1 MPILFMKFNK
11 YHIHNKMSLSLGPS
25 KWGRKGGYMKV
36 GKWFQQKS
44 IPLTA
49 VLVLGIMAPVLA
61 AEFQET
67 LTLQQVVD
75 TAVKNNP
82 AVIESQKRWEEK
94 QARIPLAK
102 AWANPQFGIMKD
114 DIPKDTL
121 NPFDAM
127 MTEYTF
133 TQDIMNPSKLKA
145 MGKMAGSDA
154 EMAKANY
161 QDRQMEVYTMAK
173 MSYYD
178 LLYADRALEIGKEN
192 QQLMGQLVQIAQV
205 NYSTGMVPLQD
216 TLRAQ
221 TEFSKM
227 TTDLLS
233 MASMSAV
240 AKAKVNTVI
249 GRRADTPLVVKE
261 EFSAPPPNFDLN
273 KLQLEAQT
281 GKPAVLGME
290 RQVEMAK
297 NSMELAKRQQLPDY
311 QFSIGYKDRKQT
323 MMDTAPDTWKMEVMV
338 MLPIWQSK
346 NKAEI
351 KSAGASLDAAQASLI
366 NMQNM
371 TDLDLQMALT
381 EAQSAW
387 RLIDLYKN
395 TVIPQ
400 AEQTYQA
407 GVVSYTN
414 GKVDFMAVLDSLNAL
429 RNVRLDYYKAR
440 VNYEKSAANLEKA
453 VGKPLF
459 KSGVQP

>member
-1 MPILFMKFNK
+1 MN
-11 YHIHNKMSLSLGPS
+11 
-25 KWGRKGGYMKV
+25 V
-36 GKWFQQKS
+36 GKWFRCKVLS
-44 IPLTA
+44 LT
-49 VLVLGIMAPVLA
+49 VMLVLGIIIPVMAEQA
-61 AEFQET
+61 QET
-67 LTLQQVVD
+67 LSLKEIVD

-82 AVIESQKRWEEK
+82 AVIESQKRWAEK
-94 QARIPLAK
+94 EARIPLAK

-114 DIPKDTL
+114 DIPKSTL

-154 EMAKANY
+154 AMTKANY
-161 QDRQMEVYTMAK
+161 QDKQMEAYAAAK
-173 MSYYD
+173 TAYYD
-178 LLYADRALEIGKEN
+178 LLYADKALEIGKEN

-233 MASMSAV
+233 MASMAAV

-249 GRRADTPLVVKE
+249 GRKADTPFTVKE
-261 EFSAPPPNFDLN
+261 EFSAPPPDFDLTS
-273 KLQLEAQT
+273 LQTEAQA
-281 GKPAVLGME
+281 GKPAVVGME

-297 NSMELAKRQQLPDY
+297 NGVELAKKQQLPDY

-323 MMDTAPDTWKMEVMV
+323 MMDTTPDTWKMEVMV
-338 MLPIWQSK
+338 MLPIWQGK

-351 KSAGASLDAAQASLI
+351 KSAAASLEAAQASLAT
-366 NMQNM
+366 MQSM
-371 TDLDLQMALT
+371 TELDLQMALT

-387 RLIDLYKN
+387 RQIDLYKN

-440 VNYEKSAANLEKA
+440 VNYEKAVADLEKA

-459 KSGVQP
+459 TSGTQP

>member
-1 MPILFMKFNK
+1 LQ
-11 YHIHNKMSLSLGPS
+11 
-25 KWGRKGGYMKV
+25 RKTL
-36 GKWFQQKS
+36 
-44 IPLTA
+44 PLTA

-61 AEFQET
+61 AQTQEA

-82 AVIESQKRWEEK
+82 AVIETKKRWEEK
-94 QARIPLAK
+94 EARIPLAK

-161 QDRQMEVYTMAK
+161 QDKQMEVYTTAK
-173 MSYYD
+173 TAYYD
-178 LLYADRALEIGKEN
+178 MLYADKALEIGKEN

-240 AKAKVNTVI
+240 AKAKVNTVL
-249 GRRADTPLVVKE
+249 GRKADTPLTLKE
-261 EFSAPPPNFDLN
+261 EFSAPPPNFDFA
-273 KLQLEAQT
+273 KLQTEAQT
-281 GKPAVLGME
+281 GKPAVVGME

-297 NSMELAKRQQLPDY
+297 NGVELAKKQQLPDY

-323 MMDTAPDTWKMEVMV
+323 MMDTTPDTWKMEVMV
-338 MLPIWQSK
+338 MLPIWQGK

-351 KSAGASLDAAQASLI
+351 KSAGANLDAAQASLT

-371 TDLDLQMALT
+371 TGLDLQMALT

-387 RLIDLYKN
+387 RQIDLYKN

-440 VNYEKSAANLEKA
+440 VNYEKAAANLEKA

-459 KSGVQP
+459 TSGTQP

>member
-1 MPILFMKFNK
+1 MTL
-11 YHIHNKMSLSLGPS
+11 LVTVPS
-25 KWGRKGGYMKV
+25 
-36 GKWFQQKS
+36 
-44 IPLTA
+44 
-49 VLVLGIMAPVLA
+49 LA
-61 AEFQET
+61 AENQEM

-102 AWANPQFGIMKD
+102 AWANPQLGIMKD
-114 DIPKDTL
+114 DIPTGTL

-133 TQDIMNPSKLKA
+133 SQDIMNPAKLKA

-161 QDRQMEVYTMAK
+161 QDKQMEVYTTAK
-173 MSYYD
+173 TAYYD
-178 LLYADRALEIGKEN
+178 LLYANKALEIGKAN
-192 QQLMGQLVQIAQV
+192 QELMGQLVQIAQV

-233 MASMSAV
+233 MASMAAV
-240 AKAKVNTVI
+240 AKAKINTVL
-249 GRRADTPLVVKE
+249 GRKADTPFTVKE
-261 EFSAPPPNFDLN
+261 EFSAPPPNFDLA
-273 KLQLEAQT
+273 KLQTEAQA
-281 GKPAVLGME
+281 GKPAVVGME
-290 RQVEMAK
+290 RQVDMAK
-297 NSMELAKRQQLPDY
+297 NGVELAKKQQLPDY

-323 MMDTAPDTWKMEVMV
+323 EMEIAPDTWKMEFMV
-338 MLPIWQSK
+338 MLPIWQGK

-351 KSAGASLDAAQASLI
+351 KSAAANLDAAQASLT

-371 TDLDLQMALT
+371 TGLDLQMALT

-387 RLIDLYKN
+387 RQIDLYKN
-395 TVIPQ
+395 TIIPQ

-440 VNYEKSAANLEKA
+440 VDYEKAAANLEKA

-459 KSGVQP
+459 TSGAQP

>member
-1 MPILFMKFNK
+1 MN
-11 YHIHNKMSLSLGPS
+11 
-25 KWGRKGGYMKV
+25 V
-36 GKWFQQKS
+36 GKWFRCKVLS
-44 IPLTA
+44 LTA
-49 VLVLGIMAPVLA
+49 MLVLGIIIPVMAEQA
-61 AEFQET
+61 QEI
-67 LTLQQVVD
+67 LSLKEIVD

-94 QARIPLAK
+94 EARIPLAK

-114 DIPKDTL
+114 DIPKSTL

-154 EMAKANY
+154 AMTKANY
-161 QDRQMEVYTMAK
+161 QDKQMEAYAAAK
-173 MSYYD
+173 TAYYD
-178 LLYADRALEIGKEN
+178 LLYADKALEIGKDN

-233 MASMSAV
+233 MASMAAV

-249 GRRADTPLVVKE
+249 GRKADTPFTVKE
-261 EFSAPPPNFDLN
+261 EFSATPPDFDLTS
-273 KLQLEAQT
+273 LQTEAQA
-281 GKPAVLGME
+281 GKPAVVGME

-297 NSMELAKRQQLPDY
+297 NGVELAKKQQLPDY

-323 MMDTAPDTWKMEVMV
+323 MMDTTPDTWKMEVMV
-338 MLPIWQSK
+338 MLPIWQGK

-351 KSAGASLDAAQASLI
+351 KSAAASLEAAQASLT

-387 RLIDLYKN
+387 RQIDLYKN

-440 VNYEKSAANLEKA
+440 VNYEKAVADLEKA

-459 KSGVQP
+459 TSGTQP

>member
-1 MPILFMKFNK
+1 
-11 YHIHNKMSLSLGPS
+11 
-25 KWGRKGGYMKV
+25 MKV
-36 GKWFQQKS
+36 GKWFQRRAL
-44 IPLTA
+44 PLTA
-49 VLVLGIMAPVLA
+49 VLVLGMMAPAMA
-61 AEFQET
+61 AENQEM

-94 QARIPLAK
+94 EARIPLAK
-102 AWANPQFGIMKD
+102 ALPNPQFGIMKD
-114 DIPKDTL
+114 DIPNGTL
-121 NPFDAM
+121 NPFNAM
-127 MTEYTF
+127 MTEYTL
-133 TQDIMNPSKLKA
+133 TQEIMNPAKLKA

-154 EMAKANY
+154 EMARANY
-161 QDRQMEVYTMAK
+161 QDKQMEVYTTAK
-173 MSYYD
+173 QAYYD
-178 LLYADRALEIGKEN
+178 LLYADKALEIGKEN

-233 MASMSAV
+233 MASMAAV

-249 GRRADTPLVVKE
+249 GRKADTPFTVKE
-261 EFSAPPPNFDLN
+261 EFSAPPPNFDLA
-273 KLQLEAQT
+273 KLQTEAQA
-281 GKPAVLGME
+281 GKPAVVGME

-297 NSMELAKRQQLPDY
+297 NGVELAKKQQLPDY

-323 MMDTAPDTWKMEVMV
+323 EMDTAPDTWKMEFMV
-338 MLPIWQSK
+338 MLPIWQGK

-351 KSAGASLDAAQASLI
+351 KSAGASLDAAQASLT

-371 TDLDLQMALT
+371 TGLDLQMALT

-387 RLIDLYKN
+387 RQIDLYKN

-440 VNYEKSAANLEKA
+440 VDYEKAAANLEKA

-459 KSGVQP
+459 TSGAQP

>member
-1 MPILFMKFNK
+1 MDT
-11 YHIHNKMSLSLGPS
+11 
-25 KWGRKGGYMKV
+25 
-36 GKWFQQKS
+36 GKWIKEK
-44 IPLTA
+44 T
-49 VLVLGIMAPVLA
+49 LVLASIMTLLVTAPSLA
-61 AEFQET
+61 AENQEL
-67 LTLQQVVD
+67 LTLKQVVD
-75 TAVKNNP
+75 DAIRNNP

-102 AWANPQFGIMKD
+102 AWPNPQLGIMKD
-114 DIPKDTL
+114 DIPDSSL

-133 TQDIMNPSKLKA
+133 TQDIMNPAKLKA

-154 EMAKANY
+154 EMARANY
-161 QDRQMEVYTMAK
+161 QDKQMEVYTAAK
-173 MSYYD
+173 AAYYD
-178 LLYADRALEIGKEN
+178 LLYSDKALEIGKEN
-192 QQLMGQLVQIAQV
+192 QALMGQLVQIAQV

-227 TTDLLS
+227 TADLLS
-233 MASMSAV
+233 MASMAAV
-240 AKAKVNTVI
+240 AKAKLNTVL
-249 GRRADTPLVVKE
+249 GRTADTPLAVKE
-261 EFSAPPPNFDLN
+261 EFSAPPPNFDFT
-273 KLQLEAQT
+273 KLQQEAQA
-281 GKPAVLGME
+281 GKPAVVGME
-290 RQVEMAK
+290 RQVDMAK
-297 NSMELAKRQQLPDY
+297 NGVELAKKQQLPDY
-311 QFSIGYKDRKQT
+311 QLSVGYKDRKQT
-323 MMDTAPDTWKMEVMV
+323 MMNADPDTWKMEVMV
-338 MLPIWQSK
+338 MLPLWQDK

-351 KSAGASLDAAQASLI
+351 KSAAANLKAAQASLT

-371 TDLDLQMALT
+371 TGLDLQMALT

-387 RLIDLYKN
+387 RQIDLYKN

-440 VNYEKSAANLEKA
+440 VDYEKAAANLEKA

-459 KSGVQP
+459 TSGAQP

>member
-1 MPILFMKFNK
+1 M
-11 YHIHNKMSLSLGPS
+11 YTR
-25 KWGRKGGYMKV
+25 KWV
-36 GKWFQQKS
+36 QGK
-44 IPLTA
+44 T
-49 VLVLGIMAPVLA
+49 LVLTTIMTLLVTVPSLA
-61 AEFQET
+61 AENQEM

-102 AWANPQFGIMKD
+102 AWANPQLGIMKD
-114 DIPKDTL
+114 DIPTGTL
-121 NPFDAM
+121 NPLDGM

-161 QDRQMEVYTMAK
+161 QDKQMEVYTTAK
-173 MSYYD
+173 TAYYD
-178 LLYADRALEIGKEN
+178 LLYANKALEIGKAN
-192 QQLMGQLVQIAQV
+192 QELMGQLVQIAQV

-233 MASMSAV
+233 MASMVAV
-240 AKAKVNTVI
+240 AKSKVNTVI
-249 GRRADTPLVVKE
+249 GRSADAPLAVQE
-261 EFSAPPPNFDLN
+261 EFAAPAPDLDLT
-273 KLQLEAQT
+273 KLQQQAQT
-281 GKPAVLGME
+281 GKPAVVSME
-290 RQVEMAK
+290 RQVEMAE
-297 NSMELAKRQQLPDY
+297 NGIELAQRQKLPDY
-311 QFSIGYKDRKQT
+311 QFTIAYKDRKQSG
-323 MMDTAPDTWKMEVMV
+323 MNAEPDTWKMEFMV
-338 MLPIWQSK
+338 MLPLWQTK
-346 NKAEI
+346 NKAEV
-351 KSAGASLDAAQASLI
+351 KAAAANLEAAQSSLV

-371 TDLDLQMALT
+371 TGLDLEMALT
-381 EAQSAW
+381 EAQSDW
-387 RLIDLYKN
+387 RRIELYKN

-407 GVVSYTN
+407 GIVGYTN

-429 RNVRLDYYKAR
+429 RNARLDYYKAR
-440 VNYEKSAANLEKA
+440 IDYEKAMANLEKA
-453 VGKPLF
+453 IGKPLF
-459 KSGVQP
+459 ISGVQLK

>member
-1 MPILFMKFNK
+1 MN
-11 YHIHNKMSLSLGPS
+11 
-25 KWGRKGGYMKV
+25 V
-36 GKWFQQKS
+36 GKWFRCKVLS
-44 IPLTA
+44 LTA
-49 VLVLGIMAPVLA
+49 MLVLGIIIPVMAEQA
-61 AEFQET
+61 QET
-67 LTLQQVVD
+67 LSLKEIVD

-94 QARIPLAK
+94 EARIPLAK

-114 DIPKDTL
+114 DIPKSTL

-154 EMAKANY
+154 AMTKANY
-161 QDRQMEVYTMAK
+161 QDKQMEAYAAAK
-173 MSYYD
+173 TAYYD
-178 LLYADRALEIGKEN
+178 LLYADKALEIGKEN

-233 MASMSAV
+233 MASMAAV

-249 GRRADTPLVVKE
+249 GRKADTPFTVKE
-261 EFSAPPPNFDLN
+261 EFSAPPPDFDLTS
-273 KLQLEAQT
+273 LQTEAQA
-281 GKPAVLGME
+281 GKPAVVGME

-297 NSMELAKRQQLPDY
+297 NGVELAKKQQLPDY

-323 MMDTAPDTWKMEVMV
+323 MMDTTPDTWKMEVMV
-338 MLPIWQSK
+338 MLPIWQGK

-351 KSAGASLDAAQASLI
+351 KSAAASLGAAQASLAT
-366 NMQNM
+366 MQSM
-371 TDLDLQMALT
+371 TELDLQMALT

-387 RLIDLYKN
+387 RQIDLYKN

-440 VNYEKSAANLEKA
+440 VNYEKAVADLEKA

-459 KSGVQP
+459 TSGTQP

>member
-1 MPILFMKFNK
+1 
-11 YHIHNKMSLSLGPS
+11 
-25 KWGRKGGYMKV
+25 MKV
-36 GKWFQQKS
+36 GKWFQRKS
-44 IPLTA
+44 LPLTA
-49 VLVLGIMAPVLA
+49 VLVLTIMAPVMA
-61 AEFQET
+61 AEVQET
-67 LTLQQVVD
+67 LSLKQVVD

-102 AWANPQFGIMKD
+102 AWANPQLGIMKD
-114 DIPKDTL
+114 DIPNSSL

-133 TQDIMNPSKLKA
+133 TQDIMNPAKLKA

-161 QDRQMEVYTMAK
+161 QDKQMEVYTTAK
-173 MSYYD
+173 TAYYD
-178 LLYADRALEIGKEN
+178 LLYADKALEIGKEN

-227 TTDLLS
+227 TSDLLN
-233 MASMSAV
+233 MASMAAV
-240 AKAKVNTVI
+240 AKARVNTVI
-249 GRRADTPLVVKE
+249 GRKADTPLTLKE
-261 EFSAPPPNFDLN
+261 EFSTPPPDFDLA
-273 KLQLEAQT
+273 KLQADAQT
-281 GKPAVLGME
+281 GKPAVVSME

-297 NSMELAKRQQLPDY
+297 NGVELAKKQQLPDY

-323 MMDTAPDTWKMEVMV
+323 EMETTPDTWKMEFMV
-338 MLPIWQSK
+338 MLPVWQGK

-351 KSAGASLDAAQASLI
+351 KSAAAALDASQASLAA
-366 NMQNM
+366 MQNM

-387 RLIDLYKN
+387 RQIDLYKN

-400 AEQTYQA
+400 AEQSYQA

-440 VNYEKSAANLEKA
+440 INYEKAAANLEKA

-459 KSGVQP
+459 NSELEP

>member
-1 MPILFMKFNK
+1 
-11 YHIHNKMSLSLGPS
+11 
-25 KWGRKGGYMKV
+25 MKV
-36 GKWFQQKS
+36 IKWFQHKTL
-44 IPLTA
+44 PLTA
-49 VLVLGIMAPVLA
+49 VLVLGIMAPAMA
-61 AEFQET
+61 AEVQET
-67 LTLQQVVD
+67 LSLKQVVD
-75 TAVKNNP
+75 TAVKSNP

-102 AWANPQFGIMKD
+102 ALPNPQFGIMKD
-114 DIPKDTL
+114 DIPNGSL

-127 MTEYTF
+127 MTEYTL
-133 TQDIMNPSKLKA
+133 TQEFMNPAKLKA

-161 QDRQMEVYTMAK
+161 QDKQMEVYTTAK
-173 MSYYD
+173 TAYYD
-178 LLYADRALEIGKEN
+178 LLYADKALEIGKEN

-233 MASMSAV
+233 MASMAAV

-249 GRRADTPLVVKE
+249 GRKADTPLAVKE
-261 EFSAPPPNFDLN
+261 EFSAPPPTFDLD
-273 KLQLEAQT
+273 KLQTEAQT
-281 GKPAVLGME
+281 GKPTVVSME

-297 NSMELAKRQQLPDY
+297 NGVELAKKQQLPDY

-323 MMDTAPDTWKMEVMV
+323 EMETTPDTWKMEFMV
-338 MLPIWQSK
+338 MLPIWQGK

-351 KSAGASLDAAQASLI
+351 KSASANLEAAQASLN

-371 TDLDLQMALT
+371 TGLDLQMALT

-387 RLIDLYKN
+387 RRIDLYKN

-440 VNYEKSAANLEKA
+440 IDYEKAAANLEKA

-459 KSGVQP
+459 TSGAQP

>member
-1 MPILFMKFNK
+1 MGIRN
-11 YHIHNKMSLSLGPS
+11 
-25 KWGRKGGYMKV
+25 WV
-36 GKWFQQKS
+36 TGK
-44 IPLTA
+44 T
-49 VLVLGIMAPVLA
+49 LVLTTLMALLVTIPVLA
-61 AEFQET
+61 AENQET

-82 AVIESQKRWEEK
+82 AVVESKKRWEEK
-94 QARIPLAK
+94 QARIPLAT
-102 AWANPQFGIMKD
+102 AWPNPQLGIMKD
-114 DIPKDTL
+114 DIPNSSL

-127 MTEYTF
+127 MTEYSF
-133 TQDIMNPSKLKA
+133 TQDIMNPAKRKA

-161 QDRQMEVYTMAK
+161 QDKQMEVYTAAK
-173 MSYYD
+173 EAYYD
-178 LLYADRALEIGKEN
+178 LLYADKALEIGKEN

-205 NYSTGMVPLQD
+205 NYSTGMVSLQD

-233 MASMSAV
+233 MASMVAV

-249 GRRADTPLVVKE
+249 GRSADAPLTVQE
-261 EFSAPPPNFDLN
+261 EFSAPAPDFDLA
-273 KLQLEAQT
+273 KLQQEAQA
-281 GKPAVLGME
+281 GKPAVVGME

-297 NSMELAKRQQLPDY
+297 NGVELAQKQQLPDY
-311 QFSIGYKDRKQT
+311 QFRIAYKDRKQSG
-323 MMDTAPDTWKMEVMV
+323 MDAAPDTWKMEFMV
-338 MLPIWQSK
+338 MLPLWQDK

-351 KSAGASLDAAQASLI
+351 KSATANLEAAQASLT

-371 TDLDLQMALT
+371 TGLDLEMALT

-387 RLIDLYKN
+387 RRIDLYKN
-395 TVIPQ
+395 TIVPQ

-407 GVVSYTN
+407 GIVGYTN

-429 RNVRLDYYKAR
+429 RNAKLDYYKAR
-440 VNYEKSAANLEKA
+440 IDYEKAVAKLEKA

-459 KSGVQP
+459 ASGAQP

>member
-1 MPILFMKFNK
+1 
-11 YHIHNKMSLSLGPS
+11 
-25 KWGRKGGYMKV
+25 MKV
-36 GKWFQQKS
+36 GKWFQHKS
-44 IPLTA
+44 LPLTA
-49 VLVLGIMAPVLA
+49 VLVLTIMAPVMA
-61 AEFQET
+61 AEVQET
-67 LTLQQVVD
+67 LSLKQVVD

-102 AWANPQFGIMKD
+102 AWANPQLGIMKD
-114 DIPKDTL
+114 DIPNSSL

-133 TQDIMNPSKLKA
+133 TQDIMNPAKLKA

-161 QDRQMEVYTMAK
+161 QDKQIEVYTTAK
-173 MSYYD
+173 TAYYD
-178 LLYADRALEIGKEN
+178 LLYADKALEIGKEN

-227 TTDLLS
+227 TSDLLN
-233 MASMSAV
+233 MASMAAV
-240 AKAKVNTVI
+240 AKARVNTVI
-249 GRRADTPLVVKE
+249 GRKADTPFTIKE
-261 EFSAPPPNFDLN
+261 EFSAPPPDFDLA
-273 KLQLEAQT
+273 KLQADAQT
-281 GKPAVLGME
+281 GKPAVVSME

-297 NSMELAKRQQLPDY
+297 NGVELAKKQQLPDY

-323 MMDTAPDTWKMEVMV
+323 EMETTPDTWKMEFMV
-338 MLPIWQSK
+338 MLPVWQGK

-351 KSAGASLDAAQASLI
+351 KSATAALDASQASLAT
-366 NMQNM
+366 MQNM

-387 RLIDLYKN
+387 RQIDLYKN

-400 AEQTYQA
+400 AEQSYQA

-440 VNYEKSAANLEKA
+440 INYEKAAANLEKA

-459 KSGVQP
+459 NSELEP

>member
-1 MPILFMKFNK
+1 
-11 YHIHNKMSLSLGPS
+11 
-25 KWGRKGGYMKV
+25 MKV
-36 GKWFQQKS
+36 GKWFQRKS
-44 IPLTA
+44 LPLTA
-49 VLVLGIMAPVLA
+49 VLVLTIMAPVMA
-61 AEFQET
+61 AEVQET
-67 LTLQQVVD
+67 LSLKQVVD

-102 AWANPQFGIMKD
+102 AWANPQLGIMKD
-114 DIPKDTL
+114 DIPNSSL

-133 TQDIMNPSKLKA
+133 TQDIMNPAKLKA

-161 QDRQMEVYTMAK
+161 QDKQMEVYTTAK
-173 MSYYD
+173 TAYYD
-178 LLYADRALEIGKEN
+178 LLYADKALEIGKEN

-227 TTDLLS
+227 TSDLLN
-233 MASMSAV
+233 MASMAAV
-240 AKAKVNTVI
+240 AKARVNTVI
-249 GRRADTPLVVKE
+249 GRKADTPFTIKE
-261 EFSAPPPNFDLN
+261 EFSAPPPDFDLA
-273 KLQLEAQT
+273 KLQADAQT
-281 GKPAVLGME
+281 GKPAVVSME

-297 NSMELAKRQQLPDY
+297 NGVELAKKQQLPDY

-323 MMDTAPDTWKMEVMV
+323 EMETTPDTWKMEFMV
-338 MLPIWQSK
+338 MLPVWQGK

-351 KSAGASLDAAQASLI
+351 KSAAAALDASQASLAT
-366 NMQNM
+366 MQNM

-387 RLIDLYKN
+387 RQIDLYKN

-400 AEQTYQA
+400 AEQSYQA

-440 VNYEKSAANLEKA
+440 INYEKAAANLEKA

-459 KSGVQP
+459 NSELEP

>member
-1 MPILFMKFNK
+1 
-11 YHIHNKMSLSLGPS
+11 MSLSLGPS
-25 KWGRKGGYMKV
+25 KRGRKGGHMKV
-36 GKWFQQKS
+36 GKWFQRKS
-44 IPLTA
+44 LPLTA
-49 VLVLGIMAPVLA
+49 VLVLGVMAPVMA
-61 AEFQET
+61 AEVQET
-67 LTLQQVVD
+67 LSLKQIVD

-102 AWANPQFGIMKD
+102 AWANPQLGIMKD
-114 DIPKDTL
+114 DIPNSSL

-133 TQDIMNPSKLKA
+133 TQDIMNPAKLKA

-161 QDRQMEVYTMAK
+161 QDKQMEVYTTAK
-173 MSYYD
+173 TAYYD
-178 LLYADRALEIGKEN
+178 LLYADKALEIGKEN

-227 TTDLLS
+227 TTDLID
-233 MASMSAV
+233 MTAMEAI

-249 GRRADTPLVVKE
+249 GRKADAPLTVKE
-261 EFSAPPPNFDLN
+261 EFSAPPPAFDLA
-273 KLQLEAQT
+273 KLQTETQT
-281 GKPAVLGME
+281 SKPAVVGME
-290 RQVEMAK
+290 RQVDMAK
-297 NSMELAKRQQLPDY
+297 NSMELAKKQQLPDY
-311 QFSIGYKDRKQT
+311 QLSLGYKDRKQT
-323 MMDTAPDTWKMEVMV
+323 EMETAPDTWKMEFMV
-338 MLPIWQSK
+338 MLPIWQGK

-351 KSAGASLDAAQASLI
+351 KSATANLDAAQASLA

-371 TDLDLQMALT
+371 SSLDLQMALT

-387 RLIDLYKN
+387 RQIDLYKN

-440 VNYEKSAANLEKA
+440 VNYEKAAANLEKA

-459 KSGVQP
+459 TSGLEP

>member
-1 MPILFMKFNK
+1 MK
-11 YHIHNKMSLSLGPS
+11 I
-25 KWGRKGGYMKV
+25 R
-36 GKWFQQKS
+36 KWFQQKAL
-44 IPLTA
+44 PLTA
-49 VLVLGIMAPVLA
+49 VFVLGIMAPAMA
-61 AEFQET
+61 AEVQET
-67 LTLQQVVD
+67 LSLKEVVD
-75 TAVKNNP
+75 TAVKSNP

-102 AWANPQFGIMKD
+102 ALPNPQFGIMKD
-114 DIPKDTL
+114 DIPKSSL

-127 MTEYTF
+127 MTEYTL
-133 TQDIMNPSKLKA
+133 TQEFMNPAKLKA

-161 QDRQMEVYTMAK
+161 QDKQMEVYTTAK
-173 MSYYD
+173 TAYYD
-178 LLYADRALEIGKEN
+178 LLYADKALEIGKEN

-240 AKAKVNTVI
+240 AKAKINTII
-249 GRRADTPLVVKE
+249 GRKADTPLAVKE
-261 EFSAPPPNFDLN
+261 EFSAPPPNFDLV
-273 KLQLEAQT
+273 KLQTEAQT
-281 GKPAVLGME
+281 GKPTVVSME

-297 NSMELAKRQQLPDY
+297 NGVELAKKQQLPDY

-323 MMDTAPDTWKMEVMV
+323 EMETTPDTWKMEFMV
-338 MLPIWQSK
+338 MLPIWQGK

-351 KSAGASLDAAQASLI
+351 KSASANLEAAQASLN

-371 TDLDLQMALT
+371 TGLDLQMALT

-387 RLIDLYKN
+387 RRIDLYKN

-440 VNYEKSAANLEKA
+440 IDYEKAAANLEKA

-459 KSGVQP
+459 TSGAQP